1 MTLGGLS
8 RIYGSVAQLT
18 AATKAAPPTFKFYC
32 TTTGAQTLTLEALT
46 VSSAVTVDW
55 GDSSSDV
62 YTGAGARTHAYAGA
76 GTWTVQITPPT
87 AITAITLSDNKI
99 TMNSADIKTAINIT
113 TCTFASLKAGTFN
126 SSDVSAWRPTDF
138 RLSSMPAGYA
148 GTFNSADVSAWRPTT
163 FYHHTMPTGYAGTFN
178 SSDVSAWRPS
188 AFRLYIMPAG
198 YAGTFNSS
206 DVSAWRP
213 TYFYFYSMPTGYAGT
228 FNSSEVSAWRP
239 AYFYLSSMPAGYAGT
254 FDSSDV
260 SAWRPIY
267 FYLSSMPAGYAGTFN
282 SSDVSAWRPG
292 DFRLYSM
299 PTAYVITI
307 TAAGF
312 AGWITIYSFN
322 MQSNSLLQAAVDQIL
337 ADFWAGY
344 PTRTA
349 TAGAINVSGNASPS
363 GVYQAA
369 NPPTTGKEYAY
380 ELKNDST
387 NKNPTKKWTTITY
400 T

>member
-1 MTLGGLS
+1 
-8 RIYGSVAQLT
+8 
-18 AATKAAPPTFKFYC
+18 
-32 TTTGAQTLTLEALT
+32 
-46 VSSAVTVDW
+46 
-55 GDSSSDV
+55 
-62 YTGAGARTHAYAGA
+62 
-76 GTWTVQITPPT
+76 
-87 AITAITLSDNKI
+87 
-99 TMNSADIKTAINIT
+99 
-113 TCTFASLKAGTFN
+113 
-126 SSDVSAWRPTDF
+126 
-138 RLSSMPAGYA
+138 
-148 GTFNSADVSAWRPTT
+148 
-163 FYHHTMPTGYAGTFN
+163 
-178 SSDVSAWRPS
+178 
-188 AFRLYIMPAG
+188 
-198 YAGTFNSS
+198 
-206 DVSAWRP
+206 
-213 TYFYFYSMPTGYAGT
+213 MPTGYAGT

-239 AYFYLSSMPAGYAGT
+239 AYFLLSSMPAGYAGT

-312 AGWITIYSFN
+312 AGWITTTNFQ

-337 ADFWAGY
+337 TDFWAGF